1 MADVGELRLTVYAPP
16 HLSGEFRFS
25 VLRRQY
31 GQGSPFAVV
40 DTGGKSALREA
51 MEAAEGLAATLMPS
65 DTNWLIC

>member
-16 HLSGEFRFS
+16 RFLGEFRFS

-40 DTGGKSALREA
+40 NTGGKSALREA
-51 MEAAEGLAATLMPS
+51 MEAAEGMAATLMPGE
-65 DTNWLIC
+65 

>member
-16 HLSGEFRFS
+16 RFLGEFCFS

-40 DTGGKSALREA
+40 DTGGKSVLREA
-51 MEAAEGLAATLMPS
+51 MAAAEDLAATLMPS
-65 DTNWLIC
+65 E